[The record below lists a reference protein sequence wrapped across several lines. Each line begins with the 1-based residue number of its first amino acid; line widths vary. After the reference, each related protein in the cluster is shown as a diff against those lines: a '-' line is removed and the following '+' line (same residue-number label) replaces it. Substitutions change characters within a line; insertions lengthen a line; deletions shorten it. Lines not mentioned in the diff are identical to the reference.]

1 MSGASVDVV
10 LDCQIQILNP
20 NGSIFQIPTRCD
32 EGADAACGEGPGGAE
47 GTEGAGGAAGAEDA
61 EGAKGAEGSARPV

>member
-10 LDCQIQILNP
+10 LGCQIQILTP
-20 NGSIFQIPTRCD
+20 NGSIFQIPTRCGED
-32 EGADAACGEGPGGAE
+32 AGAAGGEGPGGAE
-47 GTEGAGGAAGAEDA
+47 GTEGAGGA